1 MSAHILVHDS
11 PAFLRCLRISRNDYR
26 RSRTQDFKLD
36 LDQKG
41 KTESK
46 THLNLFL
53 WYDLWESLTL
63 IFLFMGKLLIT
74 CFIIPD

>member
-11 PAFLRCLRISRNDYR
+11 PAFLRFLRISRNDYR

-63 IFLFMGKLLIT
+63 IFLFI
-74 CFIIPD
+74 